1 MKLITYASPSHREM
15 CERFVIANGERAG
28 FKSCEMFTAEQLC
41 ESGKYNSPGFAE
53 QMWLKL
59 RCLAEI
65 PISERICYVDADC
78 LLMPGLHDWCENWL
92 SDRDRLTIGFGN
104 DVAELCMGTIVFEQ
118 SAETIQWWRFLYQLA
133 WMTKLHDQAALHG
146 LRENSKQVPVNL
158 DVLPNDVFANWAT
171 HGEHSQKTW
180 KGEELIVPDGVLC
193 WHANFCVGIED
204 KIRMLEIVERVVNK
218 TRLTIARTHA

>member
-1 MKLITYASPSHREM
+1 M

-41 ESGKYNSPGFAE
+41 ETGKYNSPGFAE

-65 PISERICYVDADC
+65 AIGERVCYVDADC
-78 LLMPGLHDWCENWL
+78 ILLPGLHDWCESWL
-92 SDRDRLTIGFGN
+92 SERDRLTIGFGN

-180 KGEELIVPDGVLC
+180 KGEELIVPIGVLC
-193 WHANFCVGIED
+193 WHANFCVGVED
-204 KIRMLEIVERVVNK
+204 KIRMLEIVERAVDK
-218 TRLTIARTHA
+218 TYLTNARTHA